1 MLVFFIHGVAESKVK
16 FAQPLKHL
24 IKDEL
29 LQRSQELPYFHSG
42 FYADVLNKK
51 DKIWNCIDRDLQ
63 NQKQQ
68 NPNVNL
74 QDIFR
79 GQEIRREF
87 LSDFVGDAFTYLNAE
102 RGAKIRESI
111 FGHLEDFILAHPEE
125 PEIHIIAHSM
135 GTVILW
141 DLLFSDKFSSND
153 AAFKIRSL
161 ILEKVN
167 LKSITTMGS
176 PILLFNMIFDV
187 TPEQV
192 NNFARL
198 FYKQPIRWTNIIHS
212 SDLIAY
218 PISSS
223 LNFNDSCNL
232 LFKDRFISTVAND
245 WENNMRAL
253 YNTAGNLNPQINQAL
268 SLGMI
273 ASGAADAHLNYWQC
287 AQTAKIIVDTMLGNE
302 EKILNLVIERL
313 KKIPGMTI
321 NFMDTKDSPQTNDY
335 KIDQSWHHYLGELDK
350 LRESFQFSDSSG
362 KLNLRDNIA
371 QIPHVYVYDRNG
383 NCKFSGYVGLFH
395 AEGLRQ
401 EVQNIKAEYRLKI

>member
-29 LQRSQELPYFHSG
+29 LQRGQELPYFHSG

-87 LSDFVGDAFTYLNAE
+87 LSDFVGDAFTYLNTE

-111 FGHLEDFILAHPEE
+111 AGHLEDFILAHPKEKE
-125 PEIHIIAHSM
+125 LHIIAHSM

-141 DLLFSDKFSSND
+141 DILFSDKFSSDD
-153 AAFKIRSL
+153 AAYKIRSL
-161 ILEKVN
+161 INQKVT
-167 LKSITTMGS
+167 LKSINTMGS

-187 TPEQV
+187 TSEQV
-192 NNFARL
+192 QNCVFK
-198 FYKQPIRWTNIIHS
+198 FSQQPIRWTNIIHS

-218 PISSS
+218 PIGSS

-232 LFKDRFISTVAND
+232 LVKDRFISTVAND

-302 EKILNLVIERL
+302 EKILNLVIERF

-321 NFMDTKDSPQTNDY
+321 NFMDAKDSIQTNDY

-371 QIPHVYVYDRNG
+371 QIPHIYVYDRNG
-383 NCKFSGYVGLFH
+383 DCKFSGYVGLFH

-401 EVQNIKAEYRLKI
+401 EVQNIKAEYQLKT